1 MTEKTDW
8 DLDHSAKALK
18 REFGE
23 KVEIERPLSELN
35 TFGTGGKA
43 RLFLEIETTAE
54 LSSAVRVASQLN
66 IPIFMLGGGSNVL
79 ISDSGYNG
87 LIIKN
92 SIMGLGCNGEE
103 VTCGAGEELQKL
115 VDFTAD
121 NSLSGLEFATGIWGT
136 VGGAIYGNAGAYGSE
151 IGAVIKSAELVDRQG
166 DIRTVSSDYLKFSYR
181 SSKLKET
188 GEFIT
193 RAIFAL
199 KIGKKEIIEQK
210 VAEIMSQRSV
220 KLPIGEKSAGC
231 FFKNIPDKES
241 EYGKLSTGK
250 LLEEIGAKEMRFGGA
265 RVFKNHANI
274 IINDGSAD
282 STDIRKLA
290 DLMKSKV
297 EDKFGIKLQ
306 EEVIC
311 LGDFKEEFL
320 TK

>member
-8 DLDHSAKALK
+8 DLKQSTTALK
-18 REFGE
+18 KEFGD
-23 KVEIERPLSELN
+23 KIETERSLSGLN
-35 TFGTGGKA
+35 TYGTGGKA
-43 RLFLEIETTAE
+43 RLFLEIETAEE
-54 LSSAVRVASQLN
+54 LSSAVRVASQFN

-79 ISDSGYNG
+79 ISDSGYDG

-92 SIMGLGCNGEE
+92 SIMGMECKGEE
-103 VTCGAGEELQKL
+103 ITCGAGEELQKL
-115 VDFTAD
+115 VDFTVEKG
-121 NSLSGLEFATGIWGT
+121 LSGFEFATGIWGT

-151 IGAVIKSAELVDRQG
+151 TGAVIRSVELVDRQG
-166 DIRTVSSDYLKFSYR
+166 DIRTENLDYLEFSYR
-181 SSKLKET
+181 SSKLKAT

-210 VAEIMSQRSV
+210 VAEIMSQRSA

-231 FFKNIPDKES
+231 FFKNIPDRKS

-250 LLEEIGAKEMRFGGA
+250 LLEEAGAKEMRFGGA

-282 STDIRKLA
+282 SADIRKLA

-311 LGDFKEEFL
+311 LGNFEEDSV
-320 TK
+320 